1 MKYSTCIVIYKEPL
15 TQVLDALVSAGFDA
29 VDIPGDKERFS
40 PKTVKPILESYSN
53 KLKIGEVTA
62 CINPDRDLVNPD
74 VKLRKKAVDYIKYC
88 IQTASDLGVN
98 LTHMCFITNPKNLN
112 ETPREKLENWGKESI
127 KECAKF
133 AQDHSVNLMLE
144 PLFKQDTTIVNTADQ
159 AVQLFSGALGLD
171 PEQFLSPEKN
181 KQFGLLLDIFHMH
194 HEEKDL
200 LQTISKYIK
209 ITYHTHVADHP
220 RGLDFSRA
228 DSKFVSDAIKKLKQ
242 LKYNRYVSFET
253 FDEHFQ
259 LNTLKTALDSLKK
272 FEK

>member
-15 TQVLDALVSAGFDA
+15 PQVLDALVAAGFDA
-29 VDIPGDKERFS
+29 VDIPGDKDRFN
-40 PKTVKPILESYSN
+40 PKTIKPILDSYSN

-74 VKLRKKAVDYIKYC
+74 AKLRKKAVDYIKYC

-98 LTHMCFITNPKNLN
+98 LTHMCFITNPTNLTG
-112 ETPREKLENWGKESI
+112 TPREKLESLAKESI
-127 KECAKF
+127 KDCAKF
-133 AQDHSVNLMLE
+133 AQDHSVTLMME
-144 PLFKQDTTIVNTADQ
+144 PLFKQDVTIVNTADQ
-159 AVQLFSGALGLD
+159 AVNLFASALNMD
-171 PEQFLSPEKN
+171 PKQFLSADTN

-200 LQTISKYIK
+200 VQTISKYSK

-220 RGLDFSRA
+220 RGLDFNRS

-242 LKYNRYVSFET
+242 LNYSRYVSFET
-253 FDEHFQ
+253 FDDHYQ
-259 LNTLKTALDSLKK
+259 LNTLKTALDMLKK